1 MSSTFSQF
9 SASFAR
15 LSSLERRFIILV
27 AVILFVV
34 INLLFV
40 LPHFHDLGK
49 IESRFAGANNKLE
62 QYEKEIAQVPL
73 YEKNVKELE
82 GEGASVPQ
90 EDQSVNFL
98 TAINNQA
105 AQSTVGIIANNRQPE
120 RTNQFFIE
128 RAQAL
133 TTQSGEP
140 QLVDFLYSL
149 GSGTSLIRVRSLSIR
164 PDAARQGL
172 SATITLIASYQKK
185 APAKSTPATKPATT
199 TAPTTTPTAKP
210 ATPAAGGVKPTKSGA
225 MPPASKPSTPTKK

>member
-1 MSSTFSQF
+1 MSSSFSQF

-27 AVILFVV
+27 AVILFLVV
-34 INLLFV
+34 NLLFV
-40 LPHFHDLGK
+40 LPHFNDLGK
-49 IESRFAGANNKLE
+49 IESRFASANKKLE
-62 QYEKEIAQVPL
+62 QYEKEIAQIQS

-82 GEGASVPQ
+82 GEGASVPR
-90 EDQSVNFL
+90 EDQAVNFL
-98 TAINNQA
+98 QAINNQA

-140 QLVDFLYSL
+140 QLVDFLFSL
-149 GSGTSLIRVRSLSIR
+149 GSGTSLIRVRALSIR
-164 PDAARQGL
+164 PDAQRQGL

-185 APAKSTPATKPATT
+185 APVRTAPAAKPAAATT
-199 TAPTTTPTAKP
+199 TPPTAKP
-210 ATPAAGGVKPTKSGA
+210 APPAASGGKPSKPGA
-225 MPPASKPSTPTKK
+225 IPPANKPSTPTKK